1 MDIRQLHYF
10 LVLCEEMN
18 YTRAAQRLFLSRQAL
33 RQSISALEAEL
44 CGPLFLSAHHKLTLT
59 DRGMS
64 LQRHATPVVEQF
76 QQMQAALRAEIQS
89 AQPVHIG
96 ISVALVPD
104 YLPGLET
111 QLDKFRQQYPHVEMR
126 FRLLDNDA
134 VADAVEQG
142 ELDAGLVI
150 DLGCAAPVLARTTLR
165 ADPACLLVPR
175 GHPFWD
181 RESIPLADLRGQRV
195 LLPSLRQDLFSPLW
209 DACAREGFAPNAEI
223 GPSFYQAYYLVQ
235 EQLCT
240 CLTRYEPGARRE
252 LDRVRDV
259 LLEDLPPLCVSMVQR
274 RDHNS
279 AYLDLLR
286 GYLMEVIGGAASL
299 PPRRG
304 RPAKPFYNFP
314 VLSSAAPKAAPQHP
328 APGTQLPFAGGN
340 NFREL
345 GGYEADEGKHVK
357 WGQIYRGIPTGLLTG
372 AADRKLLDSLGLRLI
387 LDLRSESE
395 AAEQPDYVPDGA
407 RLVRIC
413 GLCHPDGSE
422 ISFSP
427 GDIEKLLKS
436 KKDEEHNLAD
446 AMYEQMLFRNKAYK
460 ELFRALEAGET
471 PILFHCSGGKDRTGV
486 AAMLI
491 LLALGAS
498 DETICQD
505 FVRTNVCRRPE
516 LEKIWAAHAEEIE
529 AHPEQKQFYQ
539 GIAGVHPESAPFV
552 LDTIRKKYGTT
563 DAYLE
568 AEYGLTPYAKI
579 SDPDRFMMMNYYK
592 SGDRDIYFV
601 VNSSIERSMQTRL
614 EFPAEVAAKQAWV
627 WDAET
632 GVRHMLDVQDGTLEL
647 CLTPAE
653 AKFIVFEKDRGGQ
666 MLPAP
671 APRSANPIAL
681 NGIWDVRATHHV
693 DKSTREFS
701 LTDLVDLHS
710 LPFPW
715 LQSFAGTIEYTRTVD
730 VEDPAAYHTLDAGLT
745 HNGITELFVNGE
757 PAGVRWYGART
768 FDVAGKLRKGT
779 NVLTIRV
786 TTVLTNYAKA
796 RAADTPTAARWE
808 WAQRLNKELG
818 LRGPVTLY

>member
-181 RESIPLADLRGQRV
+181 RESIPLADLRGQ
-195 LLPSLRQDLFSPLW
+195 QHPLW
-209 DACAREGFAPNAEI
+209 SACARAGFAPNAEI

-259 LLEDLPPLCVSMVQR
+259 LLEDLPPLCVSLVQR
-274 RDHNS
+274 RDYTS
-279 AYLDLLR
+279 AYIDLLR
-286 GYLMEVIGGAASL
+286 SYLMEVLGGAASL

-314 VLSSAAPKAAPQHP
+314 VLSSTAAKPAAPVHP
-328 APGTQLPFAGGN
+328 APGTQLPFAGAT

-345 GGYEADEGKHVK
+345 GGYPADEGKTVR
-357 WGQIYRGIPTGLLTG
+357 WGQIWRGVCTARLTDP
-372 AADRKLLDSLGLRLI
+372 ADRARLDALGLRLI
-387 LDLRSESE
+387 LDLRSTAE
-395 AAEQPDYVPDGA
+395 AQAEPDYVPDGA
-407 RLVRIC
+407 RLVQIC
-413 GLCHPDGSE
+413 ALCGDDGHE
-422 ISFSP
+422 ISFAP
-427 GDIEKLLKS
+427 GDIERMMRTAREGENILYR
-436 KKDEEHNLAD
+436 
-446 AMYEQMLFRNKAYK
+446 MYRQMLFGNKAFK

-471 PILFHCSGGKDRTGV
+471 PILFHCSAGKDRTGV

-498 DETICQD
+498 DETICAD
-505 FVRTNVCRRPE
+505 FVQTNVCRKAE
-516 LEKIWAAHAEEIE
+516 IDALLAGHAEEI
-529 AHPEQKQFYQ
+529 AADPSKRMRFCTQ
-539 GIAGVHPESAPFV
+539 AGVDPGAAPYVLQVIREACGSAEE
-552 LDTIRKKYGTT
+552 
-563 DAYLE
+563 YL
-568 AEYGLTPYAKI
+568 AREYGLTPA
-579 SDPDRFMMMNYYK
+579 RRM
-592 SGDRDIYFV
+592 
-601 VNSSIERSMQTRL
+601 RL
-614 EFPAEVAAKQAWV
+614 
-627 WDAET
+627 
-632 GVRHMLDVQDGTLEL
+632 RRMYLE
-647 CLTPAE
+647 
-653 AKFIVFEKDRGGQ
+653 
-666 MLPAP
+666 
-671 APRSANPIAL
+671 
-681 NGIWDVRATHHV
+681 
-693 DKSTREFS
+693 
-701 LTDLVDLHS
+701 
-710 LPFPW
+710 
-715 LQSFAGTIEYTRTVD
+715 
-730 VEDPAAYHTLDAGLT
+730 
-745 HNGITELFVNGE
+745 
-757 PAGVRWYGART
+757 
-768 FDVAGKLRKGT
+768 
-779 NVLTIRV
+779 
-786 TTVLTNYAKA
+786 
-796 RAADTPTAARWE
+796 
-808 WAQRLNKELG
+808 
-818 LRGPVTLY
+818 